1 MVFNSTA
8 AANNNTAAI
17 ILHDHTIVFMLNED
31 FDISAVTVVTENC
44 EMGTLREEAC
54 FCELLL

>member
-17 ILHDHTIVFMLNED
+17 LHDHIIVFMLNED
-31 FDISAVTVVTENC
+31 FDISAVIETVVTEDC
-44 EMGTLREEAC
+44 EMEERV
-54 FCELLL
+54 L